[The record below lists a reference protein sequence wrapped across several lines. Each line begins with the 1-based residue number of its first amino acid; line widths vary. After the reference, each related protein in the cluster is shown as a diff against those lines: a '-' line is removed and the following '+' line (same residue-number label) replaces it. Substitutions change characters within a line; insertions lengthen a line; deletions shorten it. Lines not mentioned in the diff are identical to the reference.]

1 MRFYGLKEKD
11 SQWMRSLI
19 KDIFCCILG
28 DALEIGVQW
37 SILKKD
43 IPSFERYMAQLK
55 PYYLDYKYES

>member
-1 MRFYGLKEKD
+1 MTLPFSARFCVIDTHIGMFMFFSTK
-11 SQWMRSLI
+11 
-19 KDIFCCILG
+19 ILSIG

-55 PYYLDYKYES
+55 PYYLDYK

>member
-1 MRFYGLKEKD
+1 MFFSTK
-11 SQWMRSLI
+11 
-19 KDIFCCILG
+19 ILSIG

-55 PYYLDYKYES
+55 PYYLDYK